1 VEFGP
6 GLFGIGR
13 ASQKFFS
20 KDPSELSLKE
30 AIYLASLLPAPIP
43 RYRYFC
49 TGELTPNYNRIIKQL
64 LDRMLAL
71 GRISVAQHAVAV
83 SEKIEFSKI
92 ERDAACGARFDQAES
107 MTDTETSD

>member
-1 VEFGP
+1 
-6 GLFGIGR
+6 
-13 ASQKFFS
+13 
-20 KDPSELSLKE
+20 
-30 AIYLASLLPAPIP
+30 
-43 RYRYFC
+43 
-49 TGELTPNYNRIIKQL
+49 
-64 LDRMLAL
+64 MLAL